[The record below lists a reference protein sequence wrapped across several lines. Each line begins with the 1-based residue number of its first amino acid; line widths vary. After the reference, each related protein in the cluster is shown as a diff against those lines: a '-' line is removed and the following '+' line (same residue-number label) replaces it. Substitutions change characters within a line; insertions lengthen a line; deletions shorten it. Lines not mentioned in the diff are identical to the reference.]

1 VVVDFS
7 VQRLLQHF
15 WMIEVELKQFRM
27 FFYWQALPVRCP
39 IQMPGYDA
47 LLSVK
52 RVSLI
57 ERLKMHQY
65 SSNFVHVPFENAEI
79 ETAASYE
86 PGRGAGLVVLATL
99 AQQRAANES
108 EQSSEVSMRLEFVE
122 VDGEDSPSNRF

>member
-1 VVVDFS
+1 
-7 VQRLLQHF
+7 
-15 WMIEVELKQFRM
+15 MIEVELKKFRM

-52 RVSLI
+52 RVFLI
-57 ERLKMHQY
+57 ERLRMYQY

-86 PGRGAGLVVLATL
+86 PDPGAGLVVLATL

-108 EQSSEVSMRLEFVE
+108 EQSPEVSRRLEFVE
-122 VDGEDSPSNRF
+122 VDSEDSPSNGF